1 MPTTRSVRAALT
13 FPVGRTH
20 RLLKQGK
27 YGRIGNTA
35 PVYLAAV
42 LEYLVAE
49 IWELAGNS
57 TRSTHRSRVL
67 PRFVALAIRSDAELN
82 ELFKDVTIASGGVL
96 PGMVSQ

>member
-1 MPTTRSVRAALT
+1 MPTTRSVRAGLT

-27 YGRIGNTA
+27 YGRIGNGA

-49 IWELAGNS
+49 IWELAGNF
-57 TRSTHRSRVL
+57 TRSNRRSRVL
-67 PRFVALAIRSDAELN
+67 PRFVALAIRTDAELN
-82 ELFKDVTIASGGVL
+82 DLFKDVTIASGGVL
-96 PGMVSQ
+96 PGVIS